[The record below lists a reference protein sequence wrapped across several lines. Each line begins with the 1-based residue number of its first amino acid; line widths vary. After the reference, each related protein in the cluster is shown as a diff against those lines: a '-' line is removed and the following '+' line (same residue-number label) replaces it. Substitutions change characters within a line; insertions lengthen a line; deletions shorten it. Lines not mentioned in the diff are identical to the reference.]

1 MTNLIYNKE
10 PLEIDE
16 STGIPVFQFQDEN
29 VNEFSIKNAAEI
41 HDNALN
47 WLFSNSWC
55 K

>member
-29 VNEFSIKNAAEI
+29 VNEFSIKMRLKFMI
-41 HDNALN
+41 ML
-47 WLFSNSWC
+47 
-55 K
+55 